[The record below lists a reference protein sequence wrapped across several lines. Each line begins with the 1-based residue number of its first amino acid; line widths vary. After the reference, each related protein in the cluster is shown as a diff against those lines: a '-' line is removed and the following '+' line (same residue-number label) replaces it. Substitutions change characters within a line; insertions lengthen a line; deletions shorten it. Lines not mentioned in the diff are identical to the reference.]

1 MFVTHLSLAD
11 FRSYEGVEVPL
22 AAGVTIFTGANG
34 QGKTNLVE
42 AIEFLATLGSHRVA
56 SETPLVRAGAERAIA
71 RARVQAGLEDT
82 RSLLLEMEII
92 PGRANR
98 ASLNRAPLRRPR
110 DLLGALRV
118 VLFSPED
125 LSIVKGD
132 PGERRRFID
141 ELVTARWPRLAGVR
155 ADYDQVLRQRSS
167 LLKTLS
173 GRHGRVAGEDVA
185 PTLDIWDAQL
195 AALGAELVAAR
206 LATLAELAP
215 LLASAYA
222 DIAPTN
228 NLAAAA
234 YKSSAV
240 LRPSA
245 EGGETIEPID
255 PVGTPTIA
263 ELAAQLEAR
272 MKERRGEEIARG
284 LCLVGPHRD
293 DITLTLGDLP
303 TKGYASHGEAW
314 SMALAL
320 RLAGF
325 ALLRADGVEPV
336 LILDDVFAE
345 LDETRRARLA
355 ELIGGAEQVLITAA
369 VAADV
374 PPALSGRHFTVQN
387 ARVTMEVEPVSAG
400 PDAEGSS
407 AAAAPGTAAAA
418 VDPEEAR
425 RG

>member
-1 MFVTHLSLAD
+1 VFVTHLSLAD
-11 FRSYEGVEVPL
+11 FRSYGGVEVPL
-22 AAGVTIFTGANG
+22 EAGVTVFTGANG

-42 AIEFLATLGSHRVA
+42 AVEFLATLGSHRVA
-56 SETPLVRAGAERAIA
+56 SEAPLVRAGAERAIA

-82 RSLLLEMEII
+82 RSLLLEIEII
-92 PGRANR
+92 PGRANK

-125 LSIVKGD
+125 LAIVKGD

-173 GRHGRVAGEDVA
+173 GRHGRVAGEGVDV
-185 PTLDIWDAQL
+185 TLDIWDAQL

-228 NLAAAA
+228 NLAAAT
-234 YKSSAV
+234 YKSSAF
-240 LRPSA
+240 PPPA
-245 EGGETIEPID
+245 TEPDETDES
-255 PVGTPTIA
+255 VATVVTMTIA
-263 ELAAQLEAR
+263 ELAAQLEAKMR
-272 MKERRGEEIARG
+272 ERRGEEIARG

-355 ELIGGAEQVLITAA
+355 ELIAGAEQVLITAA

-374 PPALSGRHFTVQN
+374 PPALSGRRFTVQN
-387 ARVTMEVEPVSAG
+387 ATVT
-400 PDAEGSS
+400 AEDEGGS
-407 AAAAPGTAAAA
+407 
-418 VDPEEAR
+418 DD
-425 RG
+425 

>member
-11 FRSYEGVEVPL
+11 FRSYGGVEVPL
-22 AAGVTIFTGANG
+22 EAGVTVFTGANG

-42 AIEFLATLGSHRVA
+42 AVEFLATLGSHRVA
-56 SETPLVRAGAERAIA
+56 SEAPLVRAGAERAIA

-82 RSLLLEMEII
+82 RSLLLEIEII
-92 PGRANR
+92 PGRANK
-98 ASLNRAPLRRPR
+98 ASLNRGPLRRPR

-125 LSIVKGD
+125 LAIVKGD

-185 PTLDIWDAQL
+185 TTLDIWDAQL

-234 YKSSAV
+234 YKSSA
-240 LRPSA
+240 LQAPLEPSPLLEA
-245 EGGETIEPID
+245 LETQPLHTLT
-255 PVGTPTIA
+255 VA
-263 ELAAQLEAR
+263 ELAAQLEGR
-272 MKERRGEEIARG
+272 MKDRRAEEIARG
-284 LCLVGPHRD
+284 VCLVGPHRD

-355 ELIGGAEQVLITAA
+355 ELIAGAEQVLITAA

-374 PPALSGRHFTVQN
+374 PPALSGRRFTVQN
-387 ARVTMEVEPVSAG
+387 ATVMMVAEP
-400 PDAEGSS
+400 DE
-407 AAAAPGTAAAA
+407 APG
-418 VDPEEAR
+418 DREEAESE
-425 RG
+425 